1 MFYARNLGVQSLTPL
16 NLLQMRVK
24 LQVLSKP
31 VPLVFLEEKEN
42 LLKDT
47 FENIYNINFRS
58 SIAHCNRAFL
68 FLTKLT
74 QPIIQYEKSNRVSRL
89 LSFRNG

>member
-1 MFYARNLGVQSLTPL
+1 MLAKPQKLARPVSL
-16 NLLQMRVK
+16 VY
-24 LQVLSKP
+24 V
-31 VPLVFLEEKEN
+31 EENEN

-47 FENIYNINFRS
+47 LENIYNINFRS

-89 LSFRNG
+89 LSFRNGRP

>member
-42 LLKDT
+42 LHKDT
-47 FENIYNINFRS
+47 FENVYNLNFKS

-68 FLTKLT
+68 FLTK
-74 QPIIQYEKSNRVSRL
+74 
-89 LSFRNG
+89 